1 MFCAMD
7 MKYKNRKC
15 YQKYMINKYFPKL
28 FKLAIKDSNNF
39 FFDKRKIRN
48 AGIQNLLALTCCNP
62 VCVKELQYA
71 CNYNNKTI
79 IL

>member
-1 MFCAMD
+1 
-7 MKYKNRKC
+7 
-15 YQKYMINKYFPKL
+15 MINKYFPRL

-39 FFDKRKIRN
+39 FSDKRKIRN
-48 AGIQNLLALTCCNP
+48 AGKQNLLALTCCNP
-62 VCVKELQYA
+62 KNYKELQYA